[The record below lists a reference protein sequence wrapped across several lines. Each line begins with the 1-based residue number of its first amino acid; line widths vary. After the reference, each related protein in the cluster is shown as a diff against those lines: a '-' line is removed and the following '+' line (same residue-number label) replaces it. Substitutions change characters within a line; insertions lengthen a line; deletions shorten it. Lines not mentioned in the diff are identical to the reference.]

1 MTTKAQRIIDLAA
14 KHPDWSTKQ
23 LGAAC
28 NCRPEYVRVA
38 LRQRKGGPSKA
49 DQTYAAK
56 IIAKYGLVPAQ
67 KWRAENRER
76 YLEQQRLYN
85 KRNWAKRRAEA
96 SP

>member
-1 MTTKAQRIIDLAA
+1 MTKSDKIRATA
-14 KHPDWSTKQ
+14 KKYPEWSTTR
-23 LGAAC
+23 LGHFC
-28 NCRPEYVRVA
+28 DCKPEYVRVV
-38 LRQRKGGPSKA
+38 LRQRVGGPSKA
-49 DQTYAAK
+49 DQAYAAK

-96 SP
+96 SL